1 MEGGELPFAGA
12 AGAFEK
18 GSLSFSGTVDGA
30 TSISQDICEALHDD
44 SNVVTW
50 LYTISV
56 DS

>member
-1 MEGGELPFAGA
+1 VEGGELLLAGA

-18 GSLSFSGTVDGA
+18 GSLSFSGVVDGV
-30 TSISQDICEALHDD
+30 TSISQDICEASHGD
-44 SNVVTW
+44 SNVFTW